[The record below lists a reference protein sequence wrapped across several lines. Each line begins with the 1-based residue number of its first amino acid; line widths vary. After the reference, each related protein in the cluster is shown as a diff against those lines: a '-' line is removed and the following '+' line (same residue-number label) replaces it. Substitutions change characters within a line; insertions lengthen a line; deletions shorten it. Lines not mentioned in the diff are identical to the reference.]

1 MTLPRVIGRSLLAI
15 ASILILLILV
25 NAQAADEI
33 VGKAALSGT
42 NTARLD
48 FTPANLGFG
57 NVSVGRRR
65 ARTLTPSP
73 SSLNFGNVQIGNPQQ
88 LSETVTNA
96 GEVNISIS
104 QATVAGTGFSMTPW
118 APVVLTPGQHY
129 TFTVTFAPPSTG
141 NFSGNVAIVSNA
153 SNPNLSIP
161 LSGTGTPVP
170 QGQLSVSPTTM
181 AFGNVIVGTDAQ
193 LNGTLTASVASVTVN
208 SDTLNNPVFA
218 LSGLPSY

>member
-25 NAQAADEI
+25 NAQAADD
-33 VGKAALSGT
+33 VVDQPASGT

-57 NVSVGRRR
+57 NVSVDRRR

-73 SSLNFGNVQIGNPQQ
+73 SSLNFGNVQIDNRQQ

-96 GEVNISIS
+96 GQVNISIS

-129 TFTVTFAPPSTG
+129 TFTSLLPRPP
-141 NFSGNVAIVSNA
+141 
-153 SNPNLSIP
+153 PR
-161 LSGTGTPVP
+161 
-170 QGQLSVSPTTM
+170 
-181 AFGNVIVGTDAQ
+181 
-193 LNGTLTASVASVTVN
+193 
-208 SDTLNNPVFA
+208 
-218 LSGLPSY
+218 